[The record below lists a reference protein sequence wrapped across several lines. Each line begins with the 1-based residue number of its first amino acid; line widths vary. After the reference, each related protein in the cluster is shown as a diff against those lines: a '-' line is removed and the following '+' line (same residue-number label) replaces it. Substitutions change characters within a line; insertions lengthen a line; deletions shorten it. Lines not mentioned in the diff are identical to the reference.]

1 MLSIVLSLQ
10 TKAIGVILFSMRRI
24 EKTNKLVVSLSPYLK
39 AKIEETAERYG
50 CSQAEVLRMA
60 FIRMLEAER

>member
-10 TKAIGVILFSMRRI
+10 TKVIGVLLFSMRRI